1 LAIIFGWEFPLKIQH
16 LSVILLL
23 VGCVTVDKSVLLDR
37 SAYPV
42 PMSAV
47 QVLIESDTVPE
58 DCQRVAMLH
67 AEGPEI
73 FTSEADMW
81 DSLRE
86 ETGELGGNTVQ
97 LLFMGGPD
105 WAERFLRENPDRD
118 ATAIA
123 LWCPM

>member
-1 LAIIFGWEFPLKIQH
+1 MKPLVALMTISLA
-16 LSVILLL
+16 
-23 VGCVTVDKSVLLDR
+23 GCVSVNSSVLMDR

-42 PMSAV
+42 PMSSV
-47 QVLIESDTVPE
+47 EVLIESDTVPE

-73 FTSEADMW
+73 WTSEVDMW

-97 LLFMGGPD
+97 VLFMGGPD
-105 WAERFLRENPDRD
+105 WSERLLTESPDRD

-123 LWCPM
+123 LWCPSSNG

>member
-1 LAIIFGWEFPLKIQH
+1 
-16 LSVILLL
+16 
-23 VGCVTVDKSVLLDR
+23 
-37 SAYPV
+37 
-42 PMSAV
+42 MSGV
-47 QVLIESDTVPE
+47 QVLTESDTVPE

-67 AEGPEI
+67 AEGPEF

-105 WAERFLRENPDRD
+105 WAERFLSDDPDRD

-123 LWCPM
+123 LWCPSSNG

>member
-1 LAIIFGWEFPLKIQH
+1 MKPLVALMTISLA
-16 LSVILLL
+16 
-23 VGCVTVDKSVLLDR
+23 GCVSVNRSVLMDR

-42 PMSAV
+42 PMSSV
-47 QVLIESDTVPE
+47 EVLIESDTVPE

-67 AEGPEI
+67 AEGATL

-105 WAERFLRENPDRD
+105 WTEWFLSDDTDRD
-118 ATAIA
+118 ATAVA
-123 LWCPM
+123 LWCPSSNG

>member
-1 LAIIFGWEFPLKIQH
+1 MQVQR

-23 VGCVTVDKSVLLDR
+23 AGCVTVDKSVLLDR

-47 QVLIESDTVPE
+47 QVLIESDRVPE

-73 FTSEADMW
+73 WTSEAGMW

-97 LLFMGGPD
+97 VLFMGGPD
-105 WAERFLRENPDRD
+105 WSERLLTENPDRD

-123 LWCPM
+123 LWCPSSNG